1 MTEDYS
7 VPKVYYKLPPDFES
21 LSEKDKDQIIDNIY
35 EEMIGRDKTKFRVLL
50 TVGSVYGES
59 FGQNSFNAINEY
71 LKKLHTKRPLKC
83 WTRMCQAC
91 KDFDSNLDKGFDHHL
106 INSSV
111 THIKEIDKLMSLTW
125 NWYSPDSEFSKENG
139 KPDKYF
145 KQLIGSTSKPVCR
158 ILIQSEE
165 FLIKALNAKKKKAK

>member
-7 VPKVYYKLPPDFES
+7 VPKVYYKLPSDFES

-35 EEMIGRDKTKFRVLL
+35 EQMIGRDKTKFRVLL

-59 FGQNSFNAINEY
+59 FGQNSFNAVNEY
-71 LKKLHTKRPLKC
+71 LKKLHKKRPLKC

-111 THIKEIDKLMSLTW
+111 THIKEIEKLMSLTW
-125 NWYSPDSEFSKENG
+125 NWYAPDSEFSKENG

-165 FLIKALNAKKKKAK
+165 FLIKALNAKKRKAK